1 MTWILGTAAAILAWL
16 LWLWRPRE
24 TAADGPAR
32 PRTDPYAAEL
42 AEFRRAVNDYS
53 RG

>member
-16 LWLWRPRE
+16 LWLWRPRPE
-24 TAADGPAR
+24 PAAPAGR
-32 PRTDPYAAEL
+32 AADPYAAQV

>member
-1 MTWILGTAAAILAWL
+1 MLWLMSVTAGVLAWL
-16 LWLWRPRE
+16 LWLFRPRPVMA
-24 TAADGPAR
+24 TVTVSDPFAAQV
-32 PRTDPYAAEL
+32 